1 MAKPYS
7 EDLRLRIKEAIDAGH
22 TRPAV
27 AEIYKVGIATVERYV
42 ARWKR
47 TGSLKPDKFG
57 GHQRHKLADHE
68 AVVRLMVA
76 EGSDQT
82 LAELCDTLGCQG
94 IAVSKSALDRF
105 LKSRGLSY
113 KKNTRGQRTKA
124 RRRGRR
130 QGCVVQPAA
139 AA

>member
-7 EDLRLRIKEAIDAGH
+7 EDLRIKIKMAIDAGH

-27 AEIYKVGIATVERYV
+27 ARMFKVAISTIERYL
-42 ARWKR
+42 ARWKQ

-68 AVVRLMVA
+68 AVVRRMVA

-82 LAELCDTLGCQG
+82 LAELCDALAAQG
-94 IAVSKSALDRF
+94 IAVSTSALDRF

-113 KKNTRGQRTKA
+113 KKNTCSQRTKA
-124 RRRGRR
+124 R
-130 QGCVVQPAA
+130 
-139 AA
+139 